1 MKISHKRELEEM
13 QEEVTQAQ
21 SQVAAKSQYID
32 ELEKQNDEIQSKFE
46 KMGFDIM
53 MQIKNDMFKQDQE
66 NDQLAEVR

>member
-1 MKISHKRELEEM
+1 M

-66 NDQLAEVR
+66 NDQLAEVRQYCKVYD

>member
-1 MKISHKRELEEM
+1 M
-13 QEEVTQAQ
+13 
-21 SQVAAKSQYID
+21 AAKSQYID

-66 NDQLAEVR
+66 ND